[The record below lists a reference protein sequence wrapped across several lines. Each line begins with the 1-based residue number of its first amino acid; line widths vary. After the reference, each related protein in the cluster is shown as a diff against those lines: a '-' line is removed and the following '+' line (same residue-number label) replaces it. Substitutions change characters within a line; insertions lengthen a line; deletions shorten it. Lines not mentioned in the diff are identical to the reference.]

1 MKNQPA
7 LVGIVP
13 RRNLWP
19 RIQKER
25 WYHIPVESA
34 PKNATFVEY
43 LAFYFPKAFGDKY
56 QYKVVYYAPVLDI
69 KIKKRIKLFPEE
81 PGHKRA
87 SEDYFQFYLGPIKE
101 LPKPIPS
108 KRWRRIIHIPTSLEK
123 LLSAG
128 EINDLWDTSPLENK
142 MYQELKKR
150 EIEAERQYYVKVGGE
165 IYCLD
170 FGIFCKKGNIDLE
183 CDGER
188 YHVLPEAL
196 TRDRQR
202 NNQLTS
208 FGWSVLRFSGKEIR
222 QAIGDCFK
230 IIERTIRNLGG
241 LILPVFIKTNQF

>member
-1 MKNQPA
+1 
-7 LVGIVP
+7 
-13 RRNLWP
+13 
-19 RIQKER
+19 
-25 WYHIPVESA
+25 
-34 PKNATFVEY
+34 
-43 LAFYFPKAFGDKY
+43 
-56 QYKVVYYAPVLDI
+56 
-69 KIKKRIKLFPEE
+69 
-81 PGHKRA
+81 
-87 SEDYFQFYLGPIKE
+87 
-101 LPKPIPS
+101 
-108 KRWRRIIHIPTSLEK
+108 
-123 LLSAG
+123 LL
-128 EINDLWDTSPLENK
+128 DTSPLENK
-142 MYQELKKR
+142 IYQELKKR
-150 EIEAERQYYVKVGGE
+150 EIEAERQYYVKVGGK

-230 IIERTIRNLGG
+230 TIERTIRNLGG